1 MKNHFI
7 KFFLVLILFNLLFL
21 SCKDNYKSEIQNNTS
36 KVKDSVIQ
44 NSNGEKVIINEKVQ
58 NSEINE
64 DCNKILID
72 FIKSSSITNP
82 FKESFTAEIEDK
94 NSVSIKITLY
104 EASNVVGTLL
114 FDAQNFKLLDLTN
127 DIEDPEVLKF
137 DVKKWNIIIDCFF
150 EKNKKYYIDYTNNN
164 DCKTNQIEMG
174 LEERCII
181 KNSTVKDVYLDLIK
195 NKLVDKSEKL
205 QKGIPQKSEKIKVNS
220 DGLIS
225 IDYIINKN
233 KVQIEMFFDGG
244 ITTILLE
251 QIGNNVKR
259 IITSSAD

>member
-1 MKNHFI
+1 MKKI
-7 KFFLVLILFNLLFL
+7 LILVLFNLLFV
-21 SCKDNYKSEIQNNTS
+21 SCKDGYKSEVQNKTS
-36 KVKDSVIQ
+36 KVQDSVIQ
-44 NSNGEKVIINEKVQ
+44 NSGENKVIANENIQ
-58 NSEINE
+58 HSDINE
-64 DCNKILID
+64 DCNKVLID
-72 FIKSSSITNP
+72 FIKSSSITNS
-82 FKESFTAEIEDK
+82 FKESFKAEIENK

-104 EASNVVGTLL
+104 DASNVVGTLL

-127 DIEDPEVLKF
+127 DIENPEVLKF
-137 DVKKWNIIIDCFF
+137 DLKKWNSIIDCFF

-164 DCKTNQIEMG
+164 DCKTKQIEMG

-181 KNSTVKDVYLDLIK
+181 KNSTVKDVYIDLIK

-205 QKGIPQKSEKIKVNS
+205 QKNIPQKSEKIKVNY

-233 KVQIEMFFDGG
+233 RVQIEMFFDGG
-244 ITTILLE
+244 VTSILLE

-259 IITSSAD
+259 DITNSAD